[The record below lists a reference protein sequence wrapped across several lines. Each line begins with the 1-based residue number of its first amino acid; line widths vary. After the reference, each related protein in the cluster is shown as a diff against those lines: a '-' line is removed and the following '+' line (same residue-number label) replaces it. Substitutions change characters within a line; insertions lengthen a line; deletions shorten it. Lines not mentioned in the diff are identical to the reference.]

1 MTLPI
6 PNLDNRTY
14 EQLLEEA
21 RKLIPNYA
29 PEWTNHNPAD
39 PGITLVELFAW
50 LAEIAGYRINL
61 VTEEHR
67 LKYLKIMGIRPQGTL
82 PAIADLSF
90 EAEGPSHLEKGTGF
104 LAEKSGESIDFEL
117 LEDINVVPFQLEKI
131 IINEMASASAPD
143 SALSSSQVRQLA
155 KGIFDRTV
163 ANFKEDLFFAPFG
176 LDTRKNS
183 EMYLGFEL
191 KAQEIGR
198 VEAKRKEEKVPESLN
213 FMCYLYEKD
222 LIEPGKHGDE
232 AEYEFENA
240 KLKWEISLSPEGKQ
254 WKEVFPED
262 GTKNFRKSG
271 RLLFRDIKAWARS
284 SIEAWSSRR
293 EEKEEKYFWLR
304 CTLLESEY
312 EYPPRIE
319 KISLNTAAAAQK
331 KKLKDGLLE
340 KSSGLPRQIFKLP
353 ETPVLRGSLK
363 LTAAGEEWKE
373 VEDFDGSRPES
384 AHFTLDSLR
393 GEIKFG
399 DGLRGRVPREGTEIR
414 ALEYEAGRGKQ
425 GNLPAGSRW
434 AVKGENPEGLTIN
447 NLKPA
452 AGGKGEEDITEAF
465 NRFIRDL
472 KVPYRAVNSED
483 FEYIARETPGLRVA
497 QAKTVP
503 NFDPADPEGG
513 EGSVTV
519 VVIPFSPLETF
530 KTPPEPSRGFRA
542 AVARHLEKHRLLGTR
557 LHVVSP
563 EYVRVEAKVTLNLS
577 RGFFEEE
584 TRQAVLAKLNLFLH
598 PSKGGSSGKGWPV
611 GKPVY
616 RSELYRLIMETGGVD
631 SVQKISIHAGR
642 GAELDENGDL
652 VLASRTATVYSGVH
666 SAEIAWKSR

>member
-1 MTLPI
+1 MALPI

-21 RKLIPNYA
+21 RKSIPNYA

-39 PGITLVELFAW
+39 PGITLVELFVW

-67 LKYLKIMGIRPQGTL
+67 QKYLKLLGIRPLGTFS
-82 PAIADLSF
+82 AIVDLSF
-90 EAEGPSHLEKGTGF
+90 EAEGPRLLENGTGF
-104 LAEKSGESIDFEL
+104 LAEKAGESIDFEL
-117 LEDINVVPFQLEKI
+117 LEDITVVPFQLEKI
-131 IINEMASASAPD
+131 IVNEMAAGSAPD
-143 SALSSSQVRQLA
+143 SSSSSSQVRRLV

-183 EMYLGFEL
+183 ELYLGFEL
-191 KAQEIGR
+191 KAQENDGK
-198 VEAKRKEEKVPESLN
+198 EAKVPESLN
-213 FMCYLYEKD
+213 FMSYLYEKD
-222 LIEPGKHGDE
+222 LIEPGKHGEE

-240 KLKWEISLSPEGKQ
+240 KLKWEISLSPDGKQ

-271 RLLFRDIKAWARS
+271 RLFFRDLGDWARS
-284 SIEAWSSRR
+284 SIGAWSSRG
-293 EEKEEKYFWLR
+293 EDKEEKYFWLR

-319 KISLNTAAAAQK
+319 KISLNTTAAAQK
-331 KKLKDGLLE
+331 KKVKDGLLE
-340 KSSGLPRQIFKLP
+340 KSNGLPGQVFKLP
-353 ETPVLRGSLK
+353 ETPVLRESLK

-373 VEDFDGSRPES
+373 VEDFDGSGPES
-384 AHFTLDSLR
+384 LHFTLDSLT
-393 GEIKFG
+393 GEIRFG
-399 DGLRGRVPREGTEIR
+399 DGLRGRVPQEGTEIR
-414 ALEYEAGRGKQ
+414 ALEYETGKGKQ
-425 GNLPAGSRW
+425 GNLSAGSRW
-434 AVKGENPEGLTIN
+434 AVKGGKPEGLTIS

-452 AGGKGEEDITEAF
+452 AGGKGEEDIAEAV

-472 KVPYRAVNSED
+472 KVPYRAVTSED

-497 QAKTVP
+497 QAKAVP

-519 VVIPFSPLETF
+519 VVIPFSPLQTF
-530 KTPPEPSRGFRA
+530 KTPPDPSRGFVA

-557 LHVVSP
+557 VHVVPP
-563 EYVRVEAKVTLNLS
+563 EYIRVEVKATIGLS

-584 TRQAVLAKLNLFLH
+584 TQQAVLAKLNLFLH
-598 PSKGGSSGKGWPV
+598 PAKGGGSEKGWPV

-616 RSELYRLIMETGGVD
+616 RSELYRLIMETEGVD
-631 SVQKISIHAGR
+631 SVQKISIHSEK
-642 GAELDENGDL
+642 GAEPDENGDL

-666 SAEIAWKSR
+666 SVEIAGKSR